1 MFTIT
6 YISDGSI
13 LYTISTPS
21 RETALLTFSILRR
34 HYAARLWH
42 STQQEQTLV
51 F

>member
-6 YISDGSI
+6 YISASRK
-13 LYTISTPS
+13 LYTISTPN
-21 RETALLTFSILRR
+21 RETAIRTFAMMRR

-42 STQQEQTLV
+42 STCKDQFLV

>member
-6 YISDGSI
+6 YVSASRK
-13 LYTISTPS
+13 LYTISTPN
-21 RETALLTFSILRR
+21 RETALRTFAMMRR

-42 STQQEQTLV
+42 STQQEQSLV

>member
-6 YISDGSI
+6 YLNASRK
-13 LYTISTPS
+13 LYTISTPNK
-21 RETALLTFSILRR
+21 ETALRTFAILRR

-42 STQQEQTLV
+42 STQQEQSLV